1 MAEKIASERAA
12 AEKAAAEKAAAEK
25 AAAEKAAAEK
35 AAAEKAAAE
44 KAAAEKAAEKAAAEA
59 PAPAT
64 AAALENPD
72 ELPWFHTD
80 EKGEYVGPVTPPQ
93 LREQYAAGTLDADAL
108 FFTEGMEEWL
118 PLAEVAVA
126 LGIELGADA
135 AAAEAEARAWAAA
148 EAEAKAQTEAA
159 GAVAAAAA
167 EAIADVA
174 PHPDELPWYHTDE
187 SGEYVG
193 PLTPPELRAQYAAGT
208 LDADAL
214 FFTEGMEEWLPLADV
229 AAALGIEVGSPGAEA
244 AQATERDPEAE
255 AQEWWCTDD
264 AGEYVGP
271 LTPPELRELH
281 AGGALA
287 ADALFFTEGMEEW
300 LPLADVAAALGM

>member
-1 MAEKIASERAA
+1 MGGGGGG
-12 AEKAAAEKAAAEK
+12 
-25 AAAEKAAAEK
+25 
-35 AAAEKAAAE
+35 
-44 KAAAEKAAEKAAAEA
+44 
-59 PAPAT
+59 
-64 AAALENPD
+64 
-72 ELPWFHTD
+72 
-80 EKGEYVGPVTPPQ
+80 GEGSDGGG
-93 LREQYAAGTLDADAL
+93 RRG
-108 FFTEGMEEWL
+108 G
-118 PLAEVAVA
+118 
-126 LGIELGADA
+126 GCSG
-135 AAAEAEARAWAAA
+135 
-148 EAEAKAQTEAA
+148 
-159 GAVAAAAA
+159 G
-167 EAIADVA
+167 AIADVA

-300 LPLADVAAALGM
+300 LPLAEVAAALGM